1 MISHFN
7 QEYVKTG
14 IFERE
19 ASKIIRNASEL
30 REQAD
35 YKDFYEATQEEA
47 AEVFVQ
53 AERFIAAVERY
64 LREQKI
70 L

>member
-1 MISHFN
+1 MAGSLTVLSAHRF
-7 QEYVKTG
+7 G
-14 IFERE
+14 RARE
-19 ASKIIRNASEL
+19 ELRTAEL

-35 YKDFYEATQEEA
+35 YEDSYEATQEEA
-47 AEVFVQ
+47 AEVFMQ
-53 AERFIAAVERY
+53 AEHFISEVERY

>member
-1 MISHFN
+1 MAGSLTALSAHRF
-7 QEYVKTG
+7 G
-14 IFERE
+14 RARE
-19 ASKIIRNASEL
+19 ELQTAEL

-35 YKDFYEATQEEA
+35 YEDFYEATQEEA
-47 AEVFVQ
+47 AEVFMQ
-53 AERFIAAVERY
+53 AERFIAAVESY

>member
-1 MISHFN
+1 MEGSLTVLSAHRF
-7 QEYVKTG
+7 G
-14 IFERE
+14 RARE
-19 ASKIIRNASEL
+19 ELRTAEL

-35 YKDFYEATQEEA
+35 YEDSYKATQEEA

>member
-1 MISHFN
+1 MAGSLTALSAHRF
-7 QEYVKTG
+7 G
-14 IFERE
+14 RARE
-19 ASKIIRNASEL
+19 DLRTAEL

-35 YKDFYEATQEEA
+35 YEDSYEATQEEA